1 MEVLLLW
8 LDELDDLVFG
18 LALLW
23 EPLRRVVLQIGFVA
37 ALAVQ
42 FSPPPIAYEGILA
55 GIAFA
60 SVLVWL
66 VAVLALARRGG
77 NDDVPTVT
85 A

>member
-23 EPLRRVVLQIGFVA
+23 ERLRHVVLQIGFAA

-42 FSPPPIAYEGILA
+42 FSPPPIAYDEILA

-66 VAVLALARRGG
+66 VAVLALVRRGRNG
-77 NDDVPTVT
+77 APT
-85 A
+85 AAA

>member
-18 LALLW
+18 LALLS

-37 ALAVQ
+37 ALAVL
-42 FSPPPIAYEGILA
+42 FSPRPIAYDGILA

-77 NDDVPTVT
+77 NDAPAAT

>member
-23 EPLRRVVLQIGFVA
+23 ERLRRVVLQIGFVA

-42 FSPPPIAYEGILA
+42 FSPPPLAYDGLLA
-55 GIAFA
+55 GIALA

-66 VAVLALARRGG
+66 VAVLAFVRRRGA
-77 NDDVPTVT
+77 D
-85 A
+85 ASAAAA

>member
-1 MEVLLLW
+1 VEVLLLW

-23 EPLRRVVLQIGFVA
+23 EPLRRVVLQIGFAA

-42 FSPPPIAYEGILA
+42 FSPPPIAYDEILA

-66 VAVLALARRGG
+66 VTALAHVRRGG
-77 NDDVPTVT
+77 NGAPT
-85 A
+85 AAA

>member
-18 LALLW
+18 IALLS
-23 EPLRRVVLQIGFVA
+23 EPLRRIVLQIGLGA
-37 ALAVQ
+37 ALIVQ
-42 FSPPPIAYEGILA
+42 FSPPPIDYEAVLA

-66 VAVLALARRGG
+66 VAVLALARRGS
-77 NDDVPTVT
+77 NAPI
-85 A
+85 AAA

>member
-1 MEVLLLW
+1 MEFILLW

-23 EPLRRVVLQIGFVA
+23 EQLRRIVLRIGFGA
-37 ALAVQ
+37 ALVSHL
-42 FSPPPIAYEGILA
+42 SPPAGAYDLVLA

-66 VAVLALARRGG
+66 VALLAL
-77 NDDVPTVT
+77 VPRSVDT
-85 A
+85 ATAA

>member
-1 MEVLLLW
+1 VEVLLLW

-42 FSPPPIAYEGILA
+42 FSPPPIAHDEILA
-55 GIAFA
+55 GIAFG

-66 VAVLALARRGG
+66 VAVLALIRRGR
-77 NDDVPTVT
+77 DDAPS
-85 A
+85 AAA

>member
-18 LALLW
+18 LALLL

-37 ALAVQ
+37 ALAAH
-42 FSPPPIAYEGILA
+42 FSPPPIAYDEILA

-66 VAVLALARRGG
+66 VAVLALVRRGG
-77 NDDVPTVT
+77 DDVP
-85 A
+85 AAAA